1 MKVSALI
8 RGPARLAAL
17 ATVAAGGLLWGSLEV
32 LLRSAWPLDW
42 MRERIVSQAS
52 RTFGADVTVE
62 QLRRGDAR
70 LSFELVGLDVRGSAG
85 EEFLEIPRAEGRL
98 GWRTLLGGRPVVES
112 LILHDP
118 VVSMVDGV
126 LAARAVDELGD
137 LRSISELEVRQ
148 FELHNG
154 RLDWNGQRFP
164 LAARGSGLSVRS
176 EFDPVVRSHR
186 IEASVAELEC
196 SAPFGVVFSDA
207 AAKASLVVGAAGV
220 EVTQATL
227 RSRGLEASLEG
238 SLLGPKLETVELRY
252 TLRAAVPMLAAA
264 AGFDGGQWGGELE
277 FAGDVR
283 RDASAVGL
291 RHSGS
296 IRSTGVELPHVDADV
311 SVSGKFSGSG
321 TSLEVSD
328 LSGRVLDGSFTSA
341 ISVAGSFADWTLAMS
356 GQADAISLAAASGA
370 AGVAATPWDGLIGMR
385 WKSSGSR
392 SGGVQTDV
400 ALEVLPIAGPSQFPL
415 GAAASLTHSTITGTA
430 EIEDFSVRTPN
441 LRAAGHGRIAL
452 DGSGTLRLELAAD
465 SRGGV
470 ERALAIAQ
478 RGAALPKDAPE
489 GFYGYSGAV
498 LWENPTFAGLR
509 FDGTFWI
516 NDIVA
521 RSQPWGR
528 LQIDGTLRR
537 EGLYVRKGRLEDGA
551 AQVTFSGKLPL
562 VEDGAADIAV
572 AAKGLD
578 AAKLSR
584 TVGLELPVA
593 GTLDMRARLLGTLS
607 APQVQGT
614 VEVDAPT
621 CFGERFD
628 RLEARVEYLPD
639 GLAVRDA
646 VLLRGASTVRARA
659 SYVPATGDVE
669 FAAASGLWAVGGF
682 TWAGILLPGIIGDAQ
697 FDLRAEG
704 RVSEESLLTD
714 LALHGSWTVTELR
727 AGEVHL
733 GDWRGSLRSDRTDPE
748 LHLSLDADL
757 FDGHLRGTAQMG
769 RAGSA
774 EYRGT
779 LEYANINPMR
789 AFPLPGLVASGA
801 RGAVS
806 GSADFEGLSGE
817 EGFFSLSGVVD
828 RVELSVPAAD
838 GTAYRVANVFPLR
851 WGVRE
856 GLLVLDAMSV
866 ASLATSFQVDGTIGL
881 HEPRDLDLAVLGDI
895 SLAEMQGA
903 FGALRQSGS
912 ASLSLQV
919 RGTLG
924 DPLAEGTVAL
934 RGASLEY
941 PGSPLRVSN
950 LNGTIVLEGTQAR
963 LDSLA
968 GQSGGGHVR
977 FDGTAQLRDS
987 EPQYRLQAEF
997 DAVRVNYPPA
1007 VSSVI
1012 DGRLT
1017 LAGAGTR
1024 SLLNGQVL
1032 VSRLSTEEGLS
1043 IGELFAAMRP
1053 PAAAVASG
1061 PFLEGMQV
1069 AVDIGAVQQLPF
1081 ETQLVRDVEASIDM
1095 SVMGTVAAP
1104 ALIGEVQIVEGE
1116 VRMLGTHYRI
1126 NRGQVRF
1133 LGPGQAEPVL
1143 DFDLET
1149 RIRDVD
1155 LELVLSG
1162 PLGNLN
1168 LSYRSDPPLPFH
1180 DLVDL
1185 VAVGKEPTIDPSISS
1200 RRRLEQQSLVQTG
1213 ADAILS
1219 QAISRPV
1226 SKRLQRFFGVSRL
1239 KVDPQ
1244 IGGLESNPSARLSTE
1259 QQIADDIT
1267 LIYSY
1272 DLSSA
1277 QQQAIRIEWN
1287 PDRKWSFIVTRDQ
1300 NGIIGSDI
1308 LFKLRR
1314 P

>member
-1 MKVSALI
+1 M
-8 RGPARLAAL
+8 
-17 ATVAAGGLLWGSLEV
+17 
-32 LLRSAWPLDW
+32 
-42 MRERIVSQAS
+42 
-52 RTFGADVTVE
+52 
-62 QLRRGDAR
+62 
-70 LSFELVGLDVRGSAG
+70 
-85 EEFLEIPRAEGRL
+85 
-98 GWRTLLGGRPVVES
+98 
-112 LILHDP
+112 
-118 VVSMVDGV
+118 
-126 LAARAVDELGD
+126 
-137 LRSISELEVRQ
+137 
-148 FELHNG
+148 
-154 RLDWNGQRFP
+154 
-164 LAARGSGLSVRS
+164 
-176 EFDPVVRSHR
+176 
-186 IEASVAELEC
+186 
-196 SAPFGVVFSDA
+196 
-207 AAKASLVVGAAGV
+207 
-220 EVTQATL
+220 
-227 RSRGLEASLEG
+227 
-238 SLLGPKLETVELRY
+238 
-252 TLRAAVPMLAAA
+252 
-264 AGFDGGQWGGELE
+264 
-277 FAGDVR
+277 
-283 RDASAVGL
+283 
-291 RHSGS
+291 
-296 IRSTGVELPHVDADV
+296 
-311 SVSGKFSGSG
+311 
-321 TSLEVSD
+321 
-328 LSGRVLDGSFTSA
+328 
-341 ISVAGSFADWTLAMS
+341 
-356 GQADAISLAAASGA
+356 
-370 AGVAATPWDGLIGMR
+370 
-385 WKSSGSR
+385 
-392 SGGVQTDV
+392 
-400 ALEVLPIAGPSQFPL
+400 
-415 GAAASLTHSTITGTA
+415 
-430 EIEDFSVRTPN
+430 
-441 LRAAGHGRIAL
+441 
-452 DGSGTLRLELAAD
+452 
-465 SRGGV
+465 
-470 ERALAIAQ
+470 
-478 RGAALPKDAPE
+478 
-489 GFYGYSGAV
+489 

-509 FDGTFWI
+509 FDGSFWVD
-516 NDIVA
+516 DIVA
-521 RSQPWGR
+521 SSQPWGR
-528 LQIDGTLRR
+528 LQVDGTLRR
-537 EGLYVRKGRLEDGA
+537 EGLHVREGRLEDGA
-551 AQVTFSGKLPL
+551 ARVTFSGNLPL
-562 VEDGAADIAV
+562 LDDGSADVAV
-572 AAKGLD
+572 AAEGLD

-584 TVGLELPVA
+584 TVGLPLPVA

-621 CFGERFD
+621 CFGEQFD
-628 RLEARVEYLPD
+628 RLEARVEYAPD
-639 GLAVRDA
+639 GLALRDA
-646 VLLRGASTVRARA
+646 VLWRGSSTVRARA
-659 SYVPATGDVE
+659 SYVPATRDVE
-669 FAAASGLWAVGGF
+669 FAAESGLWAVEGF
-682 TWAGILLPGIIGDAQ
+682 TWAGILLPGISGAAQ
-697 FDLRAEG
+697 FDVRAEG
-704 RVSEESLLTD
+704 RISEESLLSD
-714 LALHGSWTVTELR
+714 LALHGSWAVSGLR

-733 GDWRGSLRSDRTDPE
+733 GDWRGSLRSERTDPE
-748 LHLSLDADL
+748 LRLSLDADL
-757 FDGHLRGTAQMG
+757 FDGHLRGTAAIG
-769 RAGSA
+769 TAGSA
-774 EYRGT
+774 EYQGT
-779 LEYANINPMR
+779 IEYAKINPMR
-789 AFPLPGLVASGA
+789 AVPLPGLVASGA
-801 RGAVS
+801 SGSVS
-806 GSADFEGLSGE
+806 GSADFEGLAGE
-817 EGFFSLSGVVD
+817 EESFSLAGIVD
-828 RVELSVPAAD
+828 RVALSVPVAD

-866 ASLATSFQVDGTIGL
+866 AGLDTSIQVDGTIGL
-881 HEPRDLDLAVLGDI
+881 REPRDLDLDVSGDI
-895 SLAEMQGA
+895 SLAEMQGV
-903 FGALRQSGS
+903 FGAVRQSGS
-912 ASLSLQV
+912 AGLSLQV
-919 RGTLG
+919 RGTVG
-924 DPLAEGTVAL
+924 DPLAEGTVVL
-934 RGASLEY
+934 RGASLEH

-963 LDSLA
+963 LDNLV

-977 FDGTAQLRDS
+977 LSGTAQLRDS
-987 EPQYRLQAEF
+987 EPQYRLQAHV
-997 DAVRVNYPPA
+997 DAVRVNYPPT
-1007 VSSVI
+1007 VSSVV

-1032 VSRLSTEEGLS
+1032 VSRLSTEQGLS

-1314 P
+1314 R